1 MQKAE
6 SSYTPS
12 MRKMSEDDDE
22 DDDDEDDDNELSDLD
37 EDEHPMKKSYPYMQK
52 RAEKASGPNSMS
64 PPK

>member
-22 DDDDEDDDNELSDLD
+22 DDDDDDDDNDLSDFD
-37 EDEHPMKKSYPYMQK
+37 EDDHHLKKSYPYMQK
-52 RAEKASGPNSMS
+52 KGEKGTMPNSMS